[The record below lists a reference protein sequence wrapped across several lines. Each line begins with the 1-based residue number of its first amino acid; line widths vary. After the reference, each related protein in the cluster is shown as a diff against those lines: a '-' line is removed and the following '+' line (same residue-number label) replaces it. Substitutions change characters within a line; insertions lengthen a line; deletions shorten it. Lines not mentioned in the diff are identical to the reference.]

1 MKTQHILFFALIM
14 LFSSACAQSKTDNT
28 ESKNSSAQEVVIV
41 KPIEVSPAEFKE
53 KMNFPGV
60 QIIDVR
66 TDDEVAGGMIPNA
79 VQMNVMDKIKFSE
92 GVDKLDPEKPVLVYC
107 KSGGRSAKASA
118 YLVEKGFKQVY
129 DLQGGFTNWV
139 ANDGEVQIPK

>member
-1 MKTQHILFFALIM
+1 MKTRHILFFALIM
-14 LFSSACAQSKTDNT
+14 LFSSACAQTTTENT
-28 ESKNSSAQEVVIV
+28 ESKKSSTQEVAITEPIV
-41 KPIEVSPAEFKE
+41 VSPAEFKE
-53 KMNFPGV
+53 KMNLPGV

-79 VQMNVMDKIKFSE
+79 VQMNVMDRIKFNE

-107 KSGGRSAKASA
+107 KSGARSAKAA
-118 YLVEKGFKQVY
+118 GYLVEKGFKEIY